1 MADEKDTDNPPEQ
14 RRHERVELPEG
25 FRATIR
31 GEDGEEKEVTVKD
44 ISDAGAGLIV
54 DGAFENDAFV
64 ELHMEG
70 MGRIHGKVARKFAQG
85 IGVEFDFSEGGENK
99 EKEEE
104 LRKFRIAVAQKK
116 F

>member
-1 MADEKDTDNPPEQ
+1 MADEKDEDFPSEQ

-31 GEDGEEKEVTVKD
+31 GEDGEEREVTVRD

-54 DGAFENDAFV
+54 DGAFENDSFV

-70 MGRIHGKVARKFAQG
+70 MGRLHGKVARKFVEG
-85 IGVEFDFSEGGENK
+85 IGVEFDFDDGGGNK
-99 EKEEE
+99 EMEEE
-104 LRKFRIAVAQKK
+104 LRKFRISVAQKK